1 MTASE
6 PSKSFIVT
14 NPKPR
19 DRSDCQAKKVDL
31 SVSQDVLAQLFTSL
45 LTRASYTMVTFST
58 GAILPNSS
66 SRSLSVVRMLRPK
79 TPTTL
84 LGLAG
89 GALDGLGGG
98 PWARA
103 LISVMESAWSVVALT
118 TPFLGVYQL
127 TCVDRRL
134 RFWAEA
140 RHRCEAE
147 GSCFAWE
154 EGCHRRVHP
163 FDLGHRLP
171 RRHRIFEEAGFESRT
186 VLGRH
191 QQEVLRDRRSS
202 P

>member
-6 PSKSFIVT
+6 PSKSFMVT

-19 DRSDCQAKKVDL
+19 DRSDCQVKKVENHVSEYDL
-31 SVSQDVLAQLFTSL
+31 AKRFTCL

-103 LISVMESAWSVVALT
+103 ALQ
-118 TPFLGVYQL
+118 G
-127 TCVDRRL
+127 
-134 RFWAEA
+134 W
-140 RHRCEAE
+140 
-147 GSCFAWE
+147 
-154 EGCHRRVHP
+154 
-163 FDLGHRLP
+163 
-171 RRHRIFEEAGFESRT
+171 
-186 VLGRH
+186 
-191 QQEVLRDRRSS
+191 
-202 P
+202 